1 MLDVTGASDAPTLH
15 LPARNGE
22 SYAYRRFGATG
33 TSMPPLL
40 LLATFRAN
48 LDVWDPV
55 LLDALALQREVVLV
69 DNTGVGRSTGTVP
82 CSVVQMA
89 YDALSFLD
97 ALHISTPV
105 DVLGH
110 GLGGMVAQDVALLR
124 PREVRRLILAGTGPY
139 GDQHAGRW
147 APDTEHIARLDIL
160 GPEELL
166 KLLFEITESSRV
178 KGRGYLARAA
188 TRTRDRDLP
197 STIDVRDRQY
207 DAITAWCTP
216 DPSALI
222 RLAAISSPTL
232 VATGD
237 NDALTSPQSALLLT
251 GHLPHA
257 WMRTYP
263 DAGHGFLFQYP
274 VEFATLVAAFLS

>member
-1 MLDVTGASDAPTLH
+1 MLDVTGARDAPTLH

-22 SYAYRRFGATG
+22 NYAYRRFGATG

-40 LLATFRAN
+40 FLATFRAN
-48 LDVWDPV
+48 LDAWDPILV
-55 LLDALALQREVVLV
+55 DALALQREVVLL
-69 DNTGVGRSTGTVP
+69 DNTGVGRSTGTAP

-89 YDALSFLD
+89 YDSLSFLD
-97 ALHISTPV
+97 ALHIETPV

-110 GLGGMVAQDVALLR
+110 GLGGMVAQEVALLR
-124 PREVRRLILAGTGPY
+124 PRQVRRLILAGTGPY

-147 APDTEHIARLDIL
+147 APDIEHLATLDSL

-188 TRTRDRDLP
+188 ARTKDRDVP
-197 STIDVRDRQY
+197 STTDVRDRQY
-207 DAITAWCTP
+207 DAITAWCVP
-216 DPSALI
+216 DPSKLS
-222 RLAAISSPTL
+222 RLAAITAPTL
-232 VATGD
+232 VTTGD
-237 NDALTSPQSALLLT
+237 NDLLTSPQSALLLT
-251 GHLPHA
+251 DHLPHVR
-257 WMRTYP
+257 MRTYP